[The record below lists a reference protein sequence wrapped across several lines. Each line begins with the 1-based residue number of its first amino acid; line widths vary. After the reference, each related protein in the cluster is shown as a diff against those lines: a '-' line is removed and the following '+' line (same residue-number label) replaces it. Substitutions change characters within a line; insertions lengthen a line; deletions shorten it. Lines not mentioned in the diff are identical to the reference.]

1 MSGIWIGVNGA
12 IDQVASK
19 TLFCVGRSGSIE
31 HLMRVFKPHCCSDT
45 Q

>member
-19 TLFCVGRSGSIE
+19 PFFLCREERIY
-31 HLMRVFKPHCCSDT
+31 
-45 Q
+45 